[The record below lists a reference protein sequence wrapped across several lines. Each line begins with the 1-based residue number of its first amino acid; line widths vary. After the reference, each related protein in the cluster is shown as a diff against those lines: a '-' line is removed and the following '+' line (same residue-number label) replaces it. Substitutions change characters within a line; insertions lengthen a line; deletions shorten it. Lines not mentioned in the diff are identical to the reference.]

1 MQRQS
6 QKTLH
11 HMVEDHCVFSARLA
25 GEGALVGVVAG
36 LVAVAYRRAMDWS
49 LAFHMAM
56 LRIF

>member
-11 HMVEDHCVFSARLA
+11 HMVEDHRVFSARLA

-36 LVAVAYRRAMDWS
+36 LVDIFVSISSDW
-49 LAFHMAM
+49 H
-56 LRIF
+56 

>member
-11 HMVEDHCVFSARLA
+11 HMVEDHRVFSARLA

-36 LVAVAYRRAMDWS
+36 LVD
-49 LAFHMAM
+49 
-56 LRIF
+56 IFVSISSNWH